1 MLNAES
7 SGCTSRLAD
16 VQDQRLQARG
26 TVGHVAGAEALVR
39 RQQVLQLGAHKSAIG
54 NGEGRAAPATTPA
67 AALGGEGPVATG
79 IVVVVG
85 VITNG
90 DGVRLGRG
98 DGLTGGLGQELLLE
112 HQLTTQQAA
121 TLSPVGH
128 QRQGLRSRQG
138 IITAAVGRETGR
150 RAQQASGCVLQGL
163 GKRLAVLLHGAVHG
177 CPAPGFGL
185 KQLLE
190 LCVPVVAVQRPVQHH
205 QTAGQS
211 AVAERALQPECRRCL
226 FERCRQPRSRIRQLR
241 NRFRWLPV
249 GVELPHHHPGGRLH
263 RLLLEEGVRLQ
274 IRLGRCTGLTPAL
287 ARLPT
292 EAMGHITQGERVA
305 AIAAIDQ
312 QLQLHAQALLATA
325 QLDGPEARASAFD
338 GREAHTRPPAQLRL
352 TANPVAQDRL
362 GSGRPIAKAAHP
374 VVIEAARFT
383 PRQLAQE
390 RSP

>member
-1 MLNAES
+1 M
-7 SGCTSRLAD
+7 
-16 VQDQRLQARG
+16 
-26 TVGHVAGAEALVR
+26 AGAEALVR
-39 RQQVLQLGAHKSAIG
+39 RQQVLQLGAHQGAIG

-211 AVAERALQPECRRCL
+211 AIADRALQPESRRCL
-226 FERCRQPRSRIRQLR
+226 FERCRQLRSRIRQLWCLQLWD
-241 NRFRWLPV
+241 RFRWLPV

-274 IRLGRCTGLTPAL
+274 IRLGRCTGLTPEL

-292 EAMGHITQGERVA
+292 EAMRHITQGECVA

-312 QLQLHAQALLATA
+312 QLQRHAQALLATA
-325 QLDGPEARASAFD
+325 QLNGPEARASAFD

-352 TANPVAQDRL
+352 AANPVAQDRL

-374 VVIEAARFT
+374 VVIEAARFS
-383 PRQLAQE
+383 PCQLA
-390 RSP
+390 